1 MGLLKN
7 RNHGNRGVQSGGRR
21 SQDGMA
27 FLETLLV
34 LPLVLMLIAGL
45 ADFSF
50 VFKDF
55 LVANNAASEALRTAT
70 LSRAEFCFPSTVAGI
85 ARTRAEDLLDDGGV
99 DPPRSQISSM
109 VVQHTEF
116 PARDLCDAGVV
127 GVSFDVESQLWFLN
141 RWFFAAFPLP
151 PIDFTATATGVNEN
165 GV

>member
-1 MGLLKN
+1 
-7 RNHGNRGVQSGGRR
+7 
-21 SQDGMA
+21 MA

-34 LPLVLMLIAGL
+34 LPIVLLLIAAL

-70 LSRAEFCFPSTVAGI
+70 LSRAEFCSHSTVASI
-85 ARTRAEDLLDDGGV
+85 AQTRAEDLLDDGGV
-99 DPPRSQISSM
+99 DAPRSQVSNM

-116 PARDLCDAGVV
+116 PARDLCDAGMV
-127 GVSFDVESQLWFLN
+127 GVSFEVASELWFLN
-141 RWFFAAFPLP
+141 HWLFPAFPLP

-165 GV
+165 GA